1 MNFGSEMMKYLAVV
15 LALMMISACAATP
28 QSREDEIRL
37 RAQARWD
44 ALLEGDYVTAH
55 SYLSPGYRSTIS
67 AVDFEIEIRS
77 RRVRYQSAEYQSQSC
92 NENTCTVTMSIGFK
106 VMEPVRGLP
115 EWDSTSSVAEQWV
128 RTDGEWWYLPK

>member
-55 SYLSPGYRSTIS
+55 S
-67 AVDFEIEIRS
+67 
-77 RRVRYQSAEYQSQSC
+77 
-92 NENTCTVTMSIGFK
+92 
-106 VMEPVRGLP
+106 
-115 EWDSTSSVAEQWV
+115 
-128 RTDGEWWYLPK
+128 